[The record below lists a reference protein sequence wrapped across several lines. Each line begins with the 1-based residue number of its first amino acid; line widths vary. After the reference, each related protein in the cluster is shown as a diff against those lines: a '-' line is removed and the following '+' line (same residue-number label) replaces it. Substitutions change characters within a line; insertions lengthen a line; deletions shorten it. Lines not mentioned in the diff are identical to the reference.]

1 MNINEAIK
9 ACQEE
14 AKYETC
20 EECGVYGEDECWDY
34 LSKYLLPYGC
44 SMCGETYYCVKD
56 NKIEK
61 AINKFCPECGRA
73 L

>member
-9 ACQEE
+9 ACQKE
-14 AKYETC
+14 AKYESC
-20 EECGVYGEDECWDY
+20 EECGVYGDSECWYY
-34 LSKYLLPYGC
+34 LSKHLLNRC
-44 SMCGETYYCVKD
+44 NMCGETYYCVKD

-61 AINKFCPECGRA
+61 AINKFCPECGKA